1 MAKSVKSTA
10 KTTTNAASQVHTTAA
25 NSEISIRTWII
36 GVLLI
41 TAICFFPTLDNAFV
55 NWDDDVNL
63 LENKNTEALDAAHIK
78 AIFTDRVIGNYN
90 PLPILTF
97 AIERHFVGLEPRL
110 YHVNNLL
117 LHLFAT
123 FFAFIILIQLGLRP
137 LGAAVGAL
145 LFGIHPMRV
154 ESVAWVTERKD
165 VLLTAFYFPAIYC
178 YIKSIK
184 VPERNKYYLIWAVVW
199 FIFALLSKIQAV
211 ALPLTFLAID
221 YILGRDLK
229 WNLIWEKAIFW
240 AMSLITGLAG
250 IYFLKDN
257 GSLEEVASYSIIDR
271 ILIGMYTLNVY
282 LIKFFYPYEMSP
294 LYPYPSQLDI
304 YFTLAPLTVLAFAGL
319 TYWLWKQGHKA
330 WVFGIAFFFVNVVF
344 VLQVLGAGQAFLADR
359 FTYIPYLGFFFIVAY
374 YINKF
379 EIENSSRKMT
389 LLGIVGA
396 FLLFS
401 AFKTRQ
407 QCEIWQ
413 DGGTLWSHVLKY
425 YPDSELPW
433 GNRARFYRENQK
445 DYIRALEGYTEAIN
459 IKGKPESYN
468 SRGKTYFDLA
478 GYPDLMKKLGLTMQ
492 DCTKKAL
499 DDYNKA
505 LSMDISKTEKKYVTE
520 MYTNRAAA
528 FGRYSQETGDK
539 SFLNNALQ
547 DINKAMEFEP
557 TDNTYLNGFLVNSE
571 LGNLQQAL
579 LCIDKY
585 SETNPGESDMQ
596 YERAI
601 IHRKLGDDKTAL
613 ADLQKAI
620 QQAQAELRG
629 QDMQK
634 RNRGKLILGVAHNE
648 SARIYLR
655 QGDIP
660 KVKAAYQ
667 EAIKSGFDPKNVDAE
682 IVAVV
687 Q

>member
-10 KTTTNAASQVHTTAA
+10 KTTTTATASANQLTP
-25 NSEISIRTWII
+25 NSETSIFSWII

-41 TAICFFPTLDNAFV
+41 TAICFFPSLNNSFV

-110 YHVNNLL
+110 YHINNLL

-178 YIKSIK
+178 YIKSLKI
-184 VPERNKYYLIWAVVW
+184 PEKRNYYLIWAIIW
-199 FIFALLSKIQAV
+199 FIFSLLSKIQAV

-221 YILGRDLK
+221 YILGRELK

-240 AMSLITGLAG
+240 LMSLVTGLAG

-257 GSLEEVASYSIIDR
+257 GSLEDVANYSIIDR
-271 ILIGMYTLNVY
+271 LLIGMYTLNVY
-282 LIKFFYPYEMSP
+282 VIKFFYPYEMSP
-294 LYPYPSQLDI
+294 LYPYPSKLDI
-304 YFTLAPLTVLAFAGL
+304 NFSLAPLSVLAFAAL
-319 TYWLWKQGHKA
+319 TYWLWKKGHKA
-330 WVFGIAFFFVNVVF
+330 WVFGIVFFFVNVVF

-374 YINKF
+374 YVNKF
-379 EIENSSRKMT
+379 DIENSSQKMT
-389 LLGIVGA
+389 LLGVVGA

-407 QCEIWQ
+407 QCEVWQ
-413 DGGTLWSHVLKY
+413 DGGTLWSHVITY

-445 DYIRALEGYTEAIN
+445 DYIKALEGYTKAIN

-478 GYPDLMKKLGLTMQ
+478 SYPELMKKLGLTLQ

-505 LSMDISKTEKKYVTE
+505 LSLDISKSERKYVTE

-528 FGRYSQETGDK
+528 YGRYSQETGDK
-539 SFLNNALQ
+539 TYLNNALQ
-547 DINKAMEFEP
+547 DITKAMEIEP

-571 LGNLQQAL
+571 LGNLQQAM
-579 LCIDKY
+579 LCIDKFN
-585 SETNPGESDMQ
+585 EKKPGECDMQ

-601 IHRKLGDDKTAL
+601 INRKLGDDQTAL
-613 ADLQKAI
+613 LDLQKAV
-620 QQAQAELRG
+620 QQAQVEFRS
-629 QDMQK
+629 QDLQK
-634 RNRGKLILGVAHNE
+634 RNRGKLILGVANNE
-648 SARIYLR
+648 LARIYLKM
-655 QGDIP
+655 GDIP

-667 EAIKSGFDPKNVDAE
+667 EAVRYEFKQFDADVLT
-682 IVAVV
+682 AV

>member
-1 MAKSVKSTA
+1 MAKSVKPTA
-10 KTTTNAASQVHTTAA
+10 KAAPNNISRAAQVAP

-41 TAICFFPTLDNAFV
+41 TTICFFPTLNNAFV

-63 LENKNTEALDAAHIK
+63 LENKNTEVLDAAHIK

-110 YHVNNLL
+110 YHINNLL

-165 VLLTAFYFPAIYC
+165 VLLTAFYFPAICC

-184 VPERNKYYLIWAVVW
+184 VPEKSKYYLTWAIVW
-199 FIFALLSKIQAV
+199 FIFSLLSKIQAV
-211 ALPLTFLAID
+211 ALPLTFLTVD
-221 YILGRDLK
+221 YILGRELK

-240 AMSLITGLAG
+240 ILSLATGLAG

-257 GSLEEVASYSIIDR
+257 GSLQDVASYSVFDR
-271 ILIGMYTLNVY
+271 ILIGMYSLNVY
-282 LIKFFYPYEMSP
+282 AMKFFYPYEMSP

-304 YFTLAPLTVLAFAGL
+304 MFTLAPLTVLGLAGL
-319 TYWLWKQGHKA
+319 TYWLWKKGHKV

-374 YINKF
+374 YVNKF
-379 EIENSSRKMT
+379 DVENSSKKTT

-413 DGGTLWSHVLKY
+413 DGGTLWSHVLKF
-425 YPDSELPW
+425 YPDSDLPW

-445 DYIRALEGYTEAIN
+445 DYIKAIEGYTQSIN
-459 IKGKPESYN
+459 LKNKPETYN
-468 SRGKTYFDLA
+468 SRGKTYFDLVS
-478 GYPDLMKKLGLTMQ
+478 YPDLVKKLGLTPQ
-492 DCTKKAL
+492 ECTKKAIE
-499 DDYNKA
+499 DYNKA
-505 LSMDISKTEKKYVTE
+505 LSLDISKTEKKYVTE

-528 FGRYSQETGDK
+528 FGRFSQETGDK
-539 SFLNNALQ
+539 NYLLNAQQ
-547 DINKAMEFEP
+547 DIAKAIEIEP
-557 TDNTYLNGFLVNSE
+557 TDNTYLNGFLVNAE
-571 LGNLQQAL
+571 LGNLPQAL
-579 LCIDKY
+579 KCIDKY
-585 SETNPGESDMQ
+585 NELKPGECDMQ

-601 IHRKLGDDKTAL
+601 INRKLGNEQEAL

-620 QQAQAELRG
+620 QQAQSELRS
-629 QDMQK
+629 QDLQK
-634 RNRGKLILGVAHNE
+634 RNRGKLIMGVANNE
-648 SARIYLR
+648 LTRVYFR
-655 QGDIP
+655 MGDIP
-660 KVKAAYQ
+660 KLKAAYQ
-667 EAIKSGFDPKNVDAE
+667 EAIRYEFKQFDPEVLT
-682 IVAVV
+682 AV
-687 Q
+687 QQ

>member
-1 MAKSVKSTA
+1 MAKLVKSTA
-10 KTTTNAASQVHTTAA
+10 KTTAKAA
-25 NSEISIRTWII
+25 NQVTTNNETSVYSWII

-41 TAICFFPTLDNAFV
+41 TAICFFPTLNNSFV

-63 LENKNTEALDAAHIK
+63 LENKNTEALDAAHVK

-110 YHVNNLL
+110 YHINNLL

-123 FFAFIILIQLGLRP
+123 FFAFLILIQLGLRP

-184 VPERNKYYLIWAVVW
+184 IPEKSKYYITWAIVW
-199 FIFALLSKIQAV
+199 FAFSLLSKIQAV
-211 ALPLTFLAID
+211 ALPLTFLAVD
-221 YILGRDLK
+221 YILGRELK

-240 AMSLITGLAG
+240 IMSLVTGLAG

-257 GSLEEVASYSIIDR
+257 GSLEDVASYSMVDR
-271 ILIGMYTLNVY
+271 LLIGMYTLNVY
-282 LIKFFYPYEMSP
+282 VMKFFYPYEMSP
-294 LYPYPSQLDI
+294 LYPYPSSLDI
-304 YFTLAPLTVLAFAGL
+304 KFTLAPLTVFAFAGL
-319 TYWLWKQGHKA
+319 TYWLWKKGHKA
-330 WVFGIAFFFVNVVF
+330 WVFGIVFFFVNVVF

-374 YINKF
+374 YVNKF
-379 EIENSSRKMT
+379 DIENSSQKT
-389 LLGIVGA
+389 LLLGIVGA

-407 QCEIWQ
+407 QCEVWQ
-413 DGGTLWSHVLKY
+413 DGGTLWSHVLNY

-433 GNRARFYRENQK
+433 GNRARFHRENQK
-445 DYIRALEGYTEAIN
+445 DYVKALEGYTQAIK

-478 GYPDLMKKLGLTMQ
+478 SYPDLMKKLGLTMQ
-492 DCTKKAL
+492 DCTKKAIE
-499 DDYNKA
+499 DYNKA

-528 FGRYSQETGDK
+528 YGRYSQETGDK
-539 SFLNNALQ
+539 NYLLNAQQ
-547 DINKAMEFEP
+547 DIIKAMEIEP

-571 LGNLQQAL
+571 LGNFQNAKLY
-579 LCIDKY
+579 IDKY
-585 SETNPGESDMQ
+585 NELKPGECDMQ
-596 YERAI
+596 FERAVLN
-601 IHRKLGDDKTAL
+601 RKLGDENA
-613 ADLQKAI
+613 AISDLLKAI
-620 QQAQAELRG
+620 QQAQVELRS
-629 QDMQK
+629 QDIQK
-634 RNRGKLILGVAHNE
+634 RNRGKLILGVANNE
-648 SARIYLR
+648 LARIYFR
-655 QGDIP
+655 NGDIP

-667 EAIKSGFDPKNVDAE
+667 EAIRNGFDPNNVDAE
-682 IVAVV
+682 IKAAV